1 MTQYITETKVE
12 KGTINLSD
20 IPIKNNTDVKVIIIQ
35 KVELDKLLSDKAI
48 YLSKDIK
55 GNLSDEIIRDRN

>member
-12 KGTINLSD
+12 KGTII
-20 IPIKNNTDVKVIIIQ
+20 IP

>member
-20 IPIKNNTDVKVIIIQ
+20 IPIKNNTDVKVIIIP